1 MFRGPGDASPYR
13 IMVAA
18 FRTSGRAEY
27 IAAQV
32 RGLKIAARVAVDST
46 GTWYQVIAGPFLNV
60 ESGRDAQQRLESAGF
75 ADTQLTI
82 ALPSDGLPDATPP
95 GR

>member
-1 MFRGPGDASPYR
+1 MFSAPGATSPYR
-13 IMVAA
+13 IMVAS

-32 RGLKIAARVAVDST
+32 RGLKIPARVTMDSSS
-46 GTWYQVIAGPFLNV
+46 TWYQVIAGPFLNM
-60 ESGRDAQQRLESAGF
+60 EAGRDAQRRLESAGF
-75 ADTQLTI
+75 ADTQLAV
-82 ALPSDGLPDATPP
+82 ALPSDGLPDSTPP